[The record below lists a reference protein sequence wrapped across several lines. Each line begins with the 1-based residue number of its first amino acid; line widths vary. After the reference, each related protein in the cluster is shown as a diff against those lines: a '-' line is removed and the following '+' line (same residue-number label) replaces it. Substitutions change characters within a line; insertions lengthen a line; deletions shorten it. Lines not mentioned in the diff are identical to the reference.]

1 MLNRRK
7 FIHRSALSSLLA
19 AIGLG
24 STACASEAKKATP
37 TTTNLTTKP
46 TVIATWE
53 RQTAN
58 QTAWQVIKSG
68 GRALDAVEAGVR
80 VLEADEND
88 QSVGYGGRPDRD
100 GKVTLD
106 ALSLIHI

>member
-24 STACASEAKKATP
+24 STACASEEKSPQIPDKA
-37 TTTNLTTKP
+37 TKP
-46 TVIATWE
+46 TVIATWNNKK
-53 RQTAN
+53 AN
-58 QTAWQVIKSG
+58 QTAWEVIKNG
-68 GRALDAVEAGVR
+68 GRALDAVEAGVKIP
-80 VLEADEND
+80 EGDEND

-100 GKVTLD
+100 DKVLK
-106 ALSLIHI
+106 

>member
-24 STACASEAKKATP
+24 STACASEEKAAPVTG
-37 TTTNLTTKP
+37 TNIVTKP

-53 RQTAN
+53 RR
-58 QTAWQVIKSG
+58 SC
-68 GRALDAVEAGVR
+68 
-80 VLEADEND
+80 
-88 QSVGYGGRPDRD
+88 
-100 GKVTLD
+100 
-106 ALSLIHI
+106 